1 MGDTLQGFFASDFSR
16 LDVPLLTFDFEAT
29 SVRSNRVRDI
39 AHFSMPS
46 DKDTV
51 EVYAA
56 QVSNEQGNS
65 ETGLS
70 VVVRDVTNSNV
81 IHSETS
87 AVMQTGAPLAKG
99 GSASTE
105 IAAELKNETG
115 SEAAEPSGL
124 IALRLV

>member
-1 MGDTLQGFFASDFSR
+1 MGNTLQGYFASDFDK
-16 LDVPLLTFDFEAT
+16 LEAPLLTFDFEGT
-29 SVRSNRVRDI
+29 SVRTDRHRDI

-70 VVVRDVTNSNV
+70 VVVHDVTNNNT

-87 AVMQTGAPLAKG
+87 AVVQTGTPLAQG

-105 IAAELKNETG
+105 IAAELRNETG
-115 SEAAEPSGL
+115 SEAAEPSGFV
-124 IALRLV
+124 ALRLV